1 MIGSLIVL
9 VILGA
14 AVGWLA
20 SIIMKRN
27 EQQGWVENILVG
39 IVGAFIG
46 GFLSRW
52 ATGSQ
57 LTGAD
62 DLSFTAVNLFWALVG
77 AILLSAILNYIQR
90 GKVR

>member
-9 VILGA
+9 IILGA
-14 AVGWLA
+14 LVGWVA

-27 EQQGWVENILVG
+27 EQQGWLENILIG
-39 IVGAFIG
+39 IIGAFIG

-77 AILLSAILNYIQR
+77 ALLLCAAINYAQR
-90 GKVR
+90 GRVR